1 MSSRNYQA
9 LLKIRDKMVAGKD
22 IDTELIPQILP
33 IDLLKSEQLE
43 KVADK
48 ACSITKDDPAQI
60 RPNIFRPVLGKMA
73 VPYRSTFMDKDTD
86 EGMAPEKFAAAMT
99 EYAINEEKDVVIF
112 CIQLPVGHF
121 LQLKTMYS
129 ILARIRDFIFSQSAS
144 RNLGLLVIGIIV
156 LRRLYK
162 RLNAKSKR
170 HLRGKVVWIT
180 GASSGIGEACAKE
193 YFANGAKVI
202 MSSRNYQSLLK
213 VRDAMVAGKDI
224 DAECMPQ
231 ILPLDLS
238 KTDQLEDIVEKAW
251 SIHGVIDIL
260 VNNAGVSNR
269 GSVADSK
276 MDVYRHI
283 MEVNFFAPLILVKDA
298 ASKHACQA
306 LCDSLRAEV
315 AQHNIKVFIV
325 SPGYVRTNLSLNA
338 LATDGSKHGVM
349 DKNTAQGMA
358 PEQFASL
365 LVDYAVNEEQDVV
378 ICPAIPKA
386 AIFAKYN
393 IPNLYFWIMRLRANK
408 NSE

>member
-1 MSSRNYQA
+1 
-9 LLKIRDKMVAGKD
+9 
-22 IDTELIPQILP
+22 
-33 IDLLKSEQLE
+33 
-43 KVADK
+43 
-48 ACSITKDDPAQI
+48 
-60 RPNIFRPVLGKMA
+60 
-73 VPYRSTFMDKDTD
+73 
-86 EGMAPEKFAAAMT
+86 
-99 EYAINEEKDVVIF
+99 
-112 CIQLPVGHF
+112 
-121 LQLKTMYS
+121 MYS

-283 MEVNFFAPLILVKDA
+283 MEVNFFAPLILVKAILPKMTQRKDGQIIFVSSVQGKMAIPYRSAYA

-358 PEQFASL
+358 PEKFASL